1 MARQALDSSLAG
13 GWSAS
18 SWLGLSG
25 NESRL
30 TFLCGLFITQLLLS
44 EYGHRMTDHTGIY
57 IATRHTAH
65 LTRLVPRIHPTT
77 IKRFTMRKVLLLAA
91 AVGCSFGLPVQAATF
106 AYISSP
112 ADGLISQYRLDEQ
125 SGALSLVEQTKAGD
139 QVNPM
144 AISPDGKALF
154 AALRSKPY
162 QVLSFSIEPA
172 TGHLK
177 PLSQAPLAES
187 LAYLSTDRSGRFLFG
202 ASYGADLLSVQPIDA
217 QHRPSDSI
225 ETYKTGMHAH
235 SVRTDPSN
243 RFVYAGNLG
252 VDRVL
257 QYRLEPKDG
266 KLVPI
271 GEGFVAVPDNTGPR
285 HLAFSSDGRFLYVVG
300 EMSGTVTAFLINE
313 KTGALKQVSQA
324 DGIPARLKLAP
335 GQARDAR
342 NNDLKDDPTPRIWAA
357 DIRLAPD
364 GKWLFISE
372 RTTSS
377 VSVFKV
383 DPAKGNVT
391 FVENYPVEEKQPRN
405 IAISPN
411 GRWLLVSG
419 EKSDKV
425 GSYAIGA
432 SGALKRVSEAPSG
445 KGALWIEMLS
455 QPDK

>member
-1 MARQALDSSLAG
+1 
-13 GWSAS
+13 
-18 SWLGLSG
+18 
-25 NESRL
+25 
-30 TFLCGLFITQLLLS
+30 
-44 EYGHRMTDHTGIY
+44 
-57 IATRHTAH
+57 
-65 LTRLVPRIHPTT
+65 
-77 IKRFTMRKVLLLAA
+77 MRKVLLLAA
-91 AVGCSFGLPVQAATF
+91 AVGCSFGLTVQASTF

-112 ADGLISQYRLDEQ
+112 TDGLISQYRLDEQ

-271 GEGFVAVPDNTGPR
+271 GDGFVAVPDNTGPR
-285 HLAFSSDGRFLYVVG
+285 HLAFSSDGKFLYVVG
-300 EMSGTVTAFLINE
+300 EMSGTVTAFSINE

-324 DGIPARLKLAP
+324 DGIPARLELAP

-342 NNDLKDDPTPRIWAA
+342 NNDLKDDPTPRVWAA

-383 DPAKGNVT
+383 DPAKGSVT
-391 FVENYPVEEKQPRN
+391 FVENYTVEEKQPRN
-405 IAISPN
+405 IAVSPN

-445 KGALWIEMLS
+445 KGALWIEMLT

>member
-1 MARQALDSSLAG
+1 MKK
-13 GWSAS
+13 
-18 SWLGLSG
+18 
-25 NESRL
+25 
-30 TFLCGLFITQLLLS
+30 I
-44 EYGHRMTDHTGIY
+44 
-57 IATRHTAH
+57 
-65 LTRLVPRIHPTT
+65 
-77 IKRFTMRKVLLLAA
+77 LLLAA
-91 AVGCSFGLPVQAATF
+91 AVGCSFGLPVQASTF

-112 ADGLISQYRLDEQ
+112 ADGLISQYQLDDA

-144 AISPDGKALF
+144 ALSPDGKALF
-154 AALRSKPY
+154 AALRAKPY
-162 QVLSFSIEPA
+162 QVVSFSIEPV

-177 PLSQAPLAES
+177 PLAQAPLAES
-187 LAYLSTDRSGRFLFG
+187 LAYLSTDRSGRFLMG

-225 ETYKTGMHAH
+225 QTYKTGMHAH

-243 RFVYAGNLG
+243 RFAYAGNLG

-271 GEGFVAVPDNTGPR
+271 GEGYVTVPENTGPR
-285 HLAFSSDGRFLYVVG
+285 HLAFAPNGKFLYVVG
-300 EMSGTVTAFLINE
+300 EMSGTVTAFSIND
-313 KTGALKQVSQA
+313 KTGGLKQVNQA
-324 DGIPARLKLAP
+324 NGIPERLKLAP

-357 DIRLAPD
+357 DVRISPD
-364 GKWLFISE
+364 GKWLFTSE
-372 RTTSS
+372 RTSSS

-383 DPAKGNVT
+383 DPATGKVT

-405 IAISPN
+405 IAVAPN
-411 GRWLLVSG
+411 GRWLLVTG
-419 EKSDKV
+419 EKAEKV
-425 GSYAIGA
+425 GSYSIAA
-432 SGALKRVSEAPSG
+432 DGALKRVSEAPSG

-455 QPDK
+455 QPAQ

>member
-1 MARQALDSSLAG
+1 MDG
-13 GWSAS
+13 
-18 SWLGLSG
+18 
-25 NESRL
+25 
-30 TFLCGLFITQLLLS
+30 FIRQLLLG
-44 EYGHRMTDHTGIY
+44 EVGHRMTDHNTI
-57 IATRHTAH
+57 
-65 LTRLVPRIHPTT
+65 
-77 IKRFTMRKVLLLAA
+77 IKRFIMKNTWLLAA
-91 AVGCSFGLPVQAATF
+91 AVGCSVGMPVQAATF

-112 ADGLISQYRLDEQ
+112 VDGLISQYRLDEQ
-125 SGALSLVEQTKAGD
+125 SGALSLVEQTRAGE

-225 ETYKTGMHAH
+225 QTYKTGMHAH

-243 RFVYAGNLG
+243 HFVYAGNLG

-257 QYRLEPKDG
+257 QYRLEPKNG

-271 GEGFVAVPDNTGPR
+271 GEGYVAVPDNTGPR
-285 HLAFSSDGRFLYVVG
+285 HLAFSPDGRFLYVVG
-300 EMSGTVTAFLINE
+300 EMSGTVTAFAINK
-313 KTGALKQVSQA
+313 KTGALQQTSQA
-324 DGIPARLKLAP
+324 DGIPKHLKLAP

-357 DIRLAPD
+357 DIRITPD

-383 DPAKGNVT
+383 DPASGKVT
-391 FVENYPVEEKQPRN
+391 FAENYPVQEKQPRN
-405 IAISPN
+405 IAVSPD

-432 SGALKRVSEAPSG
+432 NGALQRVSEAPSG

-455 QPDK
+455 QPGR

>member
-1 MARQALDSSLAG
+1 MKK
-13 GWSAS
+13 
-18 SWLGLSG
+18 
-25 NESRL
+25 
-30 TFLCGLFITQLLLS
+30 I
-44 EYGHRMTDHTGIY
+44 
-57 IATRHTAH
+57 
-65 LTRLVPRIHPTT
+65 
-77 IKRFTMRKVLLLAA
+77 LLLAA
-91 AVGCSFGLPVQAATF
+91 AVGCSFGLPVQASTF

-112 ADGLISQYRLDEQ
+112 ADGLISQYQLDDA

-144 AISPDGKALF
+144 ALSPDGKALF
-154 AALRSKPY
+154 AALRAKPY
-162 QVLSFSIEPA
+162 QVVSFSIEPV

-177 PLSQAPLAES
+177 PLAQAPLAES
-187 LAYLSTDRSGRFLFG
+187 LAYLSTDRSGRFLMG

-225 ETYKTGMHAH
+225 QTYKTGMHAH

-243 RFVYAGNLG
+243 RFAYAGNLG

-271 GEGFVAVPDNTGPR
+271 GEGYVTVPENTGPR
-285 HLAFSSDGRFLYVVG
+285 HLAFAPNGKFLYVVG
-300 EMSGTVTAFLINE
+300 EMSGTVTAFSIND
-313 KTGALKQVSQA
+313 KTGGLKQVNQA
-324 DGIPARLKLAP
+324 DGIPERLKLAP

-357 DIRLAPD
+357 DVRISPD
-364 GKWLFISE
+364 GKWLFTSE
-372 RTTSS
+372 RTSSS

-383 DPAKGNVT
+383 DPATGKVT

-405 IAISPN
+405 IAVAPN
-411 GRWLLVSG
+411 GRWLLVTG
-419 EKSDKV
+419 EKAEKV
-425 GSYAIGA
+425 GSYSIAA
-432 SGALKRVSEAPSG
+432 DGALKRVSEAPSG

-455 QPDK
+455 QLAQ

>member
-1 MARQALDSSLAG
+1 MKK
-13 GWSAS
+13 
-18 SWLGLSG
+18 
-25 NESRL
+25 
-30 TFLCGLFITQLLLS
+30 I
-44 EYGHRMTDHTGIY
+44 
-57 IATRHTAH
+57 
-65 LTRLVPRIHPTT
+65 
-77 IKRFTMRKVLLLAA
+77 LLLAA
-91 AVGCSFGLPVQAATF
+91 AVGCSFGLPVQASTF

-112 ADGLISQYRLDEQ
+112 ADGLISQYQLDDA

-144 AISPDGKALF
+144 ALSPDGKALF
-154 AALRSKPY
+154 AALRAKPY
-162 QVLSFSIEPA
+162 QVVSFSIEPV

-177 PLSQAPLAES
+177 PLAQAPLAES
-187 LAYLSTDRSGRFLFG
+187 LAYLSTDRSGRFLMG

-225 ETYKTGMHAH
+225 QTYKTGMHAH

-243 RFVYAGNLG
+243 RFAYAGNLG

-271 GEGFVAVPDNTGPR
+271 GEGYVTVPENTGPR
-285 HLAFSSDGRFLYVVG
+285 HLAFAPNGKFLYVVG
-300 EMSGTVTAFLINE
+300 EMSGTVTAFSIND
-313 KTGALKQVSQA
+313 KTGGLKQVNQA
-324 DGIPARLKLAP
+324 NGIPERLKLAP

-357 DIRLAPD
+357 DVRISPD
-364 GKWLFISE
+364 GKWLFTSE
-372 RTTSS
+372 RTSSS

-383 DPAKGNVT
+383 DPATGEVT

-405 IAISPN
+405 IAVAPN
-411 GRWLLVSG
+411 GRWLLVTG
-419 EKSDKV
+419 EKAEKV
-425 GSYAIGA
+425 GSYSIAA
-432 SGALKRVSEAPSG
+432 DGALKRVSEAPSG

-455 QPDK
+455 QPAQ

>member
-1 MARQALDSSLAG
+1 MKK
-13 GWSAS
+13 
-18 SWLGLSG
+18 
-25 NESRL
+25 
-30 TFLCGLFITQLLLS
+30 I
-44 EYGHRMTDHTGIY
+44 
-57 IATRHTAH
+57 
-65 LTRLVPRIHPTT
+65 
-77 IKRFTMRKVLLLAA
+77 LLLAA
-91 AVGCSFGLPVQAATF
+91 AVGCSFGLPVQASTY

-112 ADGLISQYRLDEQ
+112 ADGLISQYQLDDA

-144 AISPDGKALF
+144 ALSPDGKALF
-154 AALRSKPY
+154 AALRAKPY
-162 QVLSFSIEPA
+162 QVVSFSIEPV

-177 PLSQAPLAES
+177 PLAQAPLAES
-187 LAYLSTDRSGRFLFG
+187 LAYLSTDRSGRFLMG

-225 ETYKTGMHAH
+225 QTYKTGMHAH

-243 RFVYAGNLG
+243 RFAYAGNLG

-271 GEGFVAVPDNTGPR
+271 GEGYVTVPENTGPR
-285 HLAFSSDGRFLYVVG
+285 HLAFAPNGKFLYVVG
-300 EMSGTVTAFLINE
+300 EMSGTVTAFSIND
-313 KTGALKQVSQA
+313 KTGGLKQVNQA
-324 DGIPARLKLAP
+324 NGIPERLKLAP

-357 DIRLAPD
+357 DVRISPD
-364 GKWLFISE
+364 GKWLFTSE
-372 RTTSS
+372 RTSSS

-383 DPAKGNVT
+383 DPATGKVT

-405 IAISPN
+405 IAVAPN
-411 GRWLLVSG
+411 GRWLLVTG
-419 EKSDKV
+419 EKAEKV
-425 GSYAIGA
+425 GSYSIAA
-432 SGALKRVSEAPSG
+432 NGALKRVSEAPSG

-455 QPDK
+455 QPAQ

>member
-1 MARQALDSSLAG
+1 MKK
-13 GWSAS
+13 
-18 SWLGLSG
+18 
-25 NESRL
+25 
-30 TFLCGLFITQLLLS
+30 I
-44 EYGHRMTDHTGIY
+44 
-57 IATRHTAH
+57 
-65 LTRLVPRIHPTT
+65 
-77 IKRFTMRKVLLLAA
+77 LLLAA
-91 AVGCSFGLPVQAATF
+91 AVGCSFGLPVQASTF

-112 ADGLISQYRLDEQ
+112 ADGLISQYQLDDA

-144 AISPDGKALF
+144 ALSPDGKALF
-154 AALRSKPY
+154 AALRAKPY
-162 QVLSFSIEPA
+162 RVVSFSIEPV

-177 PLSQAPLAES
+177 PLAQAPLAES
-187 LAYLSTDRSGRFLFG
+187 LAYLSTDRSGRFLMG

-225 ETYKTGMHAH
+225 QTYKTGMHAH

-243 RFVYAGNLG
+243 RFAYSGNLG

-271 GEGFVAVPDNTGPR
+271 GEGYVTVPENTGPR
-285 HLAFSSDGRFLYVVG
+285 HLAFAPNGKFLYVVG
-300 EMSGTVTAFLINE
+300 EMSGTVTAFLIDD
-313 KTGALKQVSQA
+313 KTGGLKQVNKA
-324 DGIPARLKLAP
+324 NGIPERLKLAP

-357 DIRLAPD
+357 DVRISPD
-364 GKWLFISE
+364 GKWLFTSE
-372 RTTSS
+372 RTSSS

-383 DPAKGNVT
+383 DPAAGKVT

-405 IAISPN
+405 IAVAPN
-411 GRWLLVSG
+411 GRWLLVTG
-419 EKSDKV
+419 EKAEKV
-425 GSYAIGA
+425 GSYSIAA
-432 SGALKRVSEAPSG
+432 DGALKRVSEAPSG

-455 QPDK
+455 QPAQ

>member
-1 MARQALDSSLAG
+1 MKK
-13 GWSAS
+13 
-18 SWLGLSG
+18 
-25 NESRL
+25 
-30 TFLCGLFITQLLLS
+30 I
-44 EYGHRMTDHTGIY
+44 
-57 IATRHTAH
+57 
-65 LTRLVPRIHPTT
+65 
-77 IKRFTMRKVLLLAA
+77 LLLAA
-91 AVGCSFGLPVQAATF
+91 AVGCSFGLPVQASTF

-112 ADGLISQYRLDEQ
+112 ADGLISQYQLDDA

-144 AISPDGKALF
+144 ALSPDGKALF
-154 AALRSKPY
+154 AALRAKPY
-162 QVLSFSIEPA
+162 QVVSFSIEPV

-177 PLSQAPLAES
+177 PLAQAPLAES
-187 LAYLSTDRSGRFLFG
+187 LAYLSTDRSGRFLMG

-225 ETYKTGMHAH
+225 QTYKTGMHAH

-243 RFVYAGNLG
+243 RFAYSGNLG

-271 GEGFVAVPDNTGPR
+271 GEGYVTVPENTGPR
-285 HLAFSSDGRFLYVVG
+285 HLAFAPNGKFLYVVG
-300 EMSGTVTAFLINE
+300 EMSGTVTAFSIND
-313 KTGALKQVSQA
+313 KTGGLKQVNQA
-324 DGIPARLKLAP
+324 NGIPERLKLAP

-357 DIRLAPD
+357 DVRISPD
-364 GKWLFISE
+364 GKWLFTSE
-372 RTTSS
+372 RTSSS

-383 DPAKGNVT
+383 DPATGKVT

-405 IAISPN
+405 IAVAPN
-411 GRWLLVSG
+411 GRWLLVTG
-419 EKSDKV
+419 EKAEKV
-425 GSYAIGA
+425 GSYSIAA
-432 SGALKRVSEAPSG
+432 DGALKRVSEAPSG

-455 QPDK
+455 QSAQ

>member
-1 MARQALDSSLAG
+1 MQAS
-13 GWSAS
+13 
-18 SWLGLSG
+18 
-25 NESRL
+25 
-30 TFLCGLFITQLLLS
+30 
-44 EYGHRMTDHTGIY
+44 
-57 IATRHTAH
+57 
-65 LTRLVPRIHPTT
+65 
-77 IKRFTMRKVLLLAA
+77 
-91 AVGCSFGLPVQAATF
+91 TF

-285 HLAFSSDGRFLYVVG
+285 HLAFSSDGRFMYVVG
-300 EMSGTVTAFLINE
+300 EMSGTVTAFSINE

-342 NNDLKDDPTPRIWAA
+342 NNDLKDDPTPRIRAA

-383 DPAKGNVT
+383 DPAKGSVT

-405 IAISPN
+405 IAVSPN

-445 KGALWIEMLS
+445 KGALWIEMLT
-455 QPDK
+455 QLDK

>member
-1 MARQALDSSLAG
+1 MKK
-13 GWSAS
+13 
-18 SWLGLSG
+18 
-25 NESRL
+25 
-30 TFLCGLFITQLLLS
+30 I
-44 EYGHRMTDHTGIY
+44 
-57 IATRHTAH
+57 
-65 LTRLVPRIHPTT
+65 
-77 IKRFTMRKVLLLAA
+77 LLLAA
-91 AVGCSFGLPVQAATF
+91 AVGCSFGLPVQASTF

-112 ADGLISQYRLDEQ
+112 ADGLISQYQLDDA

-144 AISPDGKALF
+144 ALSPDGKALF
-154 AALRSKPY
+154 AALRAKPY
-162 QVLSFSIEPA
+162 QVVSFSIEPV

-177 PLSQAPLAES
+177 PLAQAPLAES
-187 LAYLSTDRSGRFLFG
+187 LAYLSTDRSGRFLMG

-225 ETYKTGMHAH
+225 QTYKTGMHAH

-243 RFVYAGNLG
+243 RFAYAGNLG

-271 GEGFVAVPDNTGPR
+271 GEGYVTVPENTGPR
-285 HLAFSSDGRFLYVVG
+285 HLAFAPNGKFLYVVG
-300 EMSGTVTAFLINE
+300 EMSGTVTAFSIND
-313 KTGALKQVSQA
+313 KTGGLNQVNQA
-324 DGIPARLKLAP
+324 NGIPERLKLAP

-357 DIRLAPD
+357 DVRISPD
-364 GKWLFISE
+364 GKWLFTSE
-372 RTTSS
+372 RTSSS

-383 DPAKGNVT
+383 DPATGEVT

-405 IAISPN
+405 IAVAPN
-411 GRWLLVSG
+411 GRWLLVTG
-419 EKSDKV
+419 EKADKV
-425 GSYAIGA
+425 GSYSIAED
-432 SGALKRVSEAPSG
+432 GALKRVSEAPSG

-455 QPDK
+455 QPTQ